1 MEIIS
6 LKVSKRT
13 VSTKGTLHSI
23 RKSGSIPG
31 IIYGK
36 EDPIPCQVDG
46 REFQKIL
53 LKHSGENLLLKLALD
68 DKQEKIVI
76 LKSQAIDPVSRGIL
90 HVDFMQISMKDKI
103 NVPVHVK
110 FTGEAAG
117 VKEGGVLDIHMR
129 EINVRCLPT
138 QIPES
143 IMVDVSALKI
153 GETIH
158 IKDIAMP
165 EDVQCEDE
173 LDRAIVSVVAIK
185 VEEEAVAAVPAEEAL
200 KEPELIKK
208 ERAEKVEGEAEP
220 EKKEKPGSKDKK
232 EDKKG

>member
-6 LKVSKRT
+6 LKVNKRT
-13 VSTKGTLHSI
+13 VSTKGNLHSI
-23 RKSGSIPG
+23 RNSGSIPG

-36 EDPIPCQVDG
+36 EDPIPCSVDA
-46 REFQKIL
+46 REFAKIL
-53 LKHSGENLLLKLALD
+53 HNHSGENLLMKLALD

-110 FTGEAAG
+110 LTGESAG

-143 IMVDVSALKI
+143 ITVDVTALKI

-158 IKDIAMP
+158 IRDIAMP
-165 EDVQCEDE
+165 DDVQCEDE

-185 VEEEAVAAVPAEEAL
+185 IEEEVVAAPTEEAL

-208 ERAEKVEGEAEP
+208 ERAEKEAAEGEA
-220 EKKEKPGSKDKK
+220 EKKEKPGKDKK
-232 EDKKG
+232 EEKKG